1 VNCRGKKERN
11 RRGAALIE
19 MTLVGIPII
28 FVLISVFEIS
38 RGMWVYHTSA
48 YAVRDGVRFA
58 QVHGINCIFTPG
70 VVSVNNCPKTIADVT
85 GIIRTAAFGLPS
97 TTTMLTF
104 TPGSSSATATSCYM
118 GSSSATTV
126 AGPYGSLV
134 GCLSL
139 TTTWPPNDGTGVL
152 NGVGKKIQI
161 DIRTPFKSA
170 VGMLWPGV
178 GYTKFAATDLGARST
193 DYIQF

>member
-1 VNCRGKKERN
+1 MNHTTKN
-11 RRGAALIE
+11 RRSRRGSALVE

-38 RGMWVYHTSA
+38 RGMWIYHTSA
-48 YAVRDGVRFA
+48 YAAKVGARFA
-58 QVHGINCIFTPG
+58 SVHGINCIQTSGIF
-70 VVSVNNCPKTIADVT
+70 NNCPKTIAQVT
-85 GIIRTAAFGLPS
+85 AVIRAAAYGLPS

-104 TPGSSSATATSCYM
+104 TPGATSATATSCYM

-139 TTTWPPNDGTGVL
+139 TTDPWPFNDFSGTL
-152 NGVGKKIQI
+152 NGVGKKIRI
-161 DIRTPFKSA
+161 DIKTPFKSA
-170 VGMLWPGV
+170 VGMFWPGV
-178 GYTKFAATDLGARST
+178 GSTKFASTDLGGSSI